1 MLSCF
6 VFVASVAY
14 RDVRDVLTVTYVTV
28 IFCFNAEKGCLFTD
42 LEEIYTAAES
52 SRATLLAPHNVKMFY
67 SAQLL

>member
-28 IFCFNAEKGCLFTD
+28 IFCFNAEKDCVLTD
-42 LEEIYTAAES
+42 LKIS
-52 SRATLLAPHNVKMFY
+52 I
-67 SAQLL
+67 